1 MPALVNFFNLP
12 TRSSFKVM
20 ITLIMLINLVLTPF
34 QSNVAL
40 AAGNNCLTNTSSS
53 GLYTV
58 KVCIDNL
65 TDGAIL
71 SGTQTVSATPTRTG
85 ADPGVS
91 KLIFYL
97 NGEYLITD
105 YQSPYTFTLPTTKWV
120 DGSYTL
126 AVTALMKDGYTSQPA
141 SSIDVT
147 FNNGITTPPTGTN
160 SFAPTSGTTPASGQ
174 PLTVAVTG
182 DGVDGATNA
191 SLVTDLIASWNP
203 NLFLYVGDVYEKG
216 SKAEFYNWYGT
227 GNNLWG
233 RFRSITDPVIGN
245 HEYENGVAP
254 GYRDY
259 WDLGQNTPTYYSYD
273 AAGWHFIALNSNCGL
288 LQDCAV
294 GQTQYQWLLND
305 LNTHNNVCTIAYF
318 HHPVF
323 NVGPEGYAASMNAM
337 WTLMAQHGVDIVL
350 TGHDHDYQRWM
361 PLDGNVNN
369 QSQNGFGNPSPT
381 GITEFVT
388 GGGGHGIQQFTVN
401 PLDNR
406 MVVGFDTSPS
416 TFGALRLQLNQYG
429 ASFQYINHQGTT
441 LDSGAVPCNGAPTDT
456 TAPTV
461 PTNLTATTSSSTRA
475 DLSWGSS
482 NDNVGIAGYNLY
494 RNGTLLTSLGVVNS
508 YSDTNLTLGTT
519 YSYQVK
525 ARDAAGNLSNF
536 SSTAVVTT
544 PILLFSD
551 GFETGNFSAWT
562 SNTNNPPSFAVQQ
575 QEVYSGTYAARQTKT
590 GAGTTQ
596 TFASKTLNSTLS
608 DLYYSLR
615 FKVISK
621 GANSAYLQRFRTS
634 ANGAVLGI
642 FVSSTNRLS
651 YRNDTTKTNNE
662 TPGPIV
668 SFGDWHA
675 VQTHVHI
682 NGASSQI
689 EVWYD
694 GALVP
699 ALSVTTNLGSLDIG
713 RLQLGD
719 NSATDGASYDVA
731 LDEVGVNTSFIDTTD
746 AVSPSQPTG
755 VSASA
760 TAPNSV
766 NLTWNAA
773 SDNVNVT
780 GYNLFRNNGLLAT
793 VGAVTT
799 YTDTPVSPGFTYN
812 YQVQARDA
820 AGNVSALSAVGTVTT
835 PADTTPPTVTLTGP
849 ADGIT
854 VNANVVISADA
865 MDNVGVEDVD
875 FLVDGNI
882 VGTVGEGGPYQVTW
896 DSTTV
901 PDGPFTITAR
911 AVDTSGNTTTSSSR
925 TIEVFNAAGDTTP
938 PSEPTS
944 FTVTAGGA
952 SRADLAWN
960 ASTDNV
966 GVVAYDIYRDDALL
980 TSVGAVTSY
989 GDANVQQGATYQYKI
1004 RARDAVGNISGFTA
1018 NVSVTI
1024 PAPLFQEGFESGNL
1038 TSWTNN
1044 GLTIQQQGAL
1054 EGQYDV
1060 EAKSTAG
1067 TANYATRTFPAK
1079 NDVYYTTWFKII
1091 SHDANSVFLQR
1102 FRTSG
1107 NVAILGT
1114 FVSGTGKLG
1123 YRNDITPGT
1132 VTSTTSV
1139 SSGVWHQLQT
1149 HVHVNGGS
1157 GQVEIWLDGVQ
1168 VSGLSNTESL
1178 GAAPVGMIQLGENS
1192 TGKNFDVVF
1201 DELTFDTSL
1210 IRSAAA
1216 PFTVIDSGPVGTVS
1230 SNAANFS
1237 FSSTT
1242 ANATF
1247 ECSLDNAVFS
1257 ACTSPQNLT
1266 GLVDGAH
1273 TFAVRSRDPLSSVVD
1288 PTPASSTWTVDTTA
1302 PTIINKTPADSAIDI
1317 SLTANVDATFSESM
1331 NPASLTTSSFT
1342 LMQQSDGTPIT
1353 ATVTYDSVGKKA
1365 TLDPASAL
1373 SYGTIYVVT
1382 VKGGAG
1388 GATDASGNA
1397 LTSDVSWSFTTTPPD
1412 TTLPNVTILAPA
1424 NGANVGGTV
1433 ILSADA
1439 SDNIAVDHVDFLVD
1453 GNVVG
1458 TAASAPYTIDWN
1470 STTLPNGAATVTAH
1484 AVDTSAN
1491 SADASINVMIVNDVT
1506 PPGAP
1511 TNLVATTA
1519 SSAKIDLTWTAS
1531 TDNVGV
1537 TGYDIKRNGTLLAS
1551 VGAVTSYSDATA
1563 TPSTT
1568 YQYQVFA
1575 KDAAGNISSA
1585 SNTASATTLA
1595 ALFSDNFETGDM
1607 TLWTLNSGLSVQ
1619 QQEVLAGLH
1628 AARATSNGSTV
1639 ANAYAQLAV
1648 PQYDL
1653 YYDTSFKI
1661 LSQDPLNSVYL
1672 LRLRTADTQSLL
1684 GVFVSATGKLGYR
1697 NDLSSSGLTNGPSV
1711 SLNTWHEVQ
1720 IHVHVDSVNANAGLV
1735 EMWFDGA
1742 PVASQVEAL
1751 GTAPVAR
1758 LQIGENATNR
1768 TYDIAFDNVVAA
1780 NSYINPGDLTAPS
1793 VPSNLNANAISDSLV
1808 NLSWSAASDNV
1819 GVTSYVVYRNGTQL
1833 AITGA
1838 TTSYSD
1844 TTTLPLTNYQYE
1856 VQARDAAGNLSGLS
1870 TPASVTTPADT
1881 TPPTI
1886 SVTAPSNGTLLSGL
1900 VTLAANA
1907 TDAVAVDHVD
1917 FLVNN
1922 NVVGT
1927 DNTAPYSITWNS
1939 ATIADGSI
1947 TITARAVDTSNNAAV
1962 SAGVIATLDNTP
1974 PDTSITSGPSALTNA
1989 TSASFS
1995 FTATEANS
2003 TFACSLDGSTFN
2015 SCVSPATYSA
2025 LTSGSHTFQ
2034 VRSTDGAGNTDGTP
2048 ASQTWTVDAIAPT
2061 VTSTV
2066 PTSGATAVSPA
2077 ANITAVFSEAMNAAT
2092 ITASTFTVK
2101 VKQGNNPPLAAV
2113 VSYDPATRTAMLDP
2127 NANLS
2132 NSTTYTVTV
2141 KGGISGVKDSVGN
2154 ALASDFGWN
2163 FTTGTLDLTP
2173 PTVTLTAPTNGATI
2187 SGPVTLSANASDNV
2201 AVNHVDFLVNN
2212 SVVGTDATSPYS
2224 ISWNSASVADGSA
2237 TIVARAV
2244 DNASN
2249 TTLSTGATVTV
2260 NNTSVDTTITAGPSG
2275 SVNTTSASFSFTAT
2289 VTGSTFACSLDGA
2302 AFSTCTSPNAYSALT
2317 NGSHTF
2323 QVRATNPSG
2332 FTDPSP
2338 ASRTWTI
2345 DTVVPDTT
2353 ISSGPT
2359 GTVGIASASF
2369 SFTSTEAGSSFT
2381 CSLDGAAFSSCS
2393 SPQNYTNLANGSHTF
2408 QVRAGDAAGNI
2419 DSTPA
2424 SRTWTVDTLPPD
2436 TTITAGQ
2443 SGSVNTASASFS
2455 FTATEAGSTFAC
2467 SLDGAA
2473 FSSCTSPK
2481 AYSGLTNGSH
2491 TFQVR
2496 ATDAIGNTDSTPAS
2510 RTWTV
2515 DTIAPTGVAI
2525 TAPANGASV
2534 TGQVTISATASD
2546 NVGVTSVSF
2555 YVDGQLLATD
2565 SSSPFSTNWNTNPV
2579 SKTSHTLYVR
2589 ATDAAGNT
2597 TQSTTITVTVR

>member
-1 MPALVNFFNLP
+1 MKAFSNFCNARKLNFLRVLLAFVVLV
-12 TRSSFKVM
+12 
-20 ITLIMLINLVLTPF
+20 TLTVTPSQKPVLAT
-34 QSNVAL
+34 
-40 AAGNNCLTNTSSS
+40 GNNCLTNTGSS
-53 GLYTV
+53 GFYTITT
-58 KVCIDNL
+58 CI
-65 TDGAIL
+65 TVPADGAIL
-71 SGTQTVSATPTRTG
+71 NGTQTVTATAVPNG
-85 ADPGVS
+85 ASPGIA

-97 NGEYLITD
+97 NGEYLLTD
-105 YQSPYTFTLPTTKWV
+105 YQAPYTFTLPTTKWV
-120 DGSYTL
+120 DGIYTL
-126 AVTALMKDGYTSQPA
+126 AVTTLMKDGYTSQPA

-147 FNNGITTPPTGTN
+147 FNNGITTPPTNTN
-160 SFAPTSGTTPASGQ
+160 SFTPTSGTTPPSGQ
-174 PLTVAVTG
+174 PFTLAVTG
-182 DGVDGATNA
+182 DGVDGATHAA
-191 SLVTDLIASWNP
+191 SVTDLINSWSP
-203 NLFLYVGDVYEKG
+203 NLFVYVGDVYEKG

-227 GNNLWG
+227 GNNLWA
-233 RFRSITDPVIGN
+233 RFRSITDPVVGN

-254 GYRDY
+254 GYFDY
-259 WDLGQNTPTYYSYD
+259 WDNIPSYYSYD

-288 LQDCAV
+288 LRDCAV
-294 GQTQYQWLLND
+294 GQAQYQWLLND

-318 HHPVF
+318 HHPPF
-323 NVGPEGYAASMNAM
+323 NVGPEGYATSMNDM
-337 WTLMAQHGVDIVL
+337 WALMAQHGVDIVL

-361 PLDGNVNN
+361 PLDGN
-369 QSQNGFGNPSPT
+369 GNPSPT
-381 GITEFVT
+381 GITEFVA

-406 MVVGFDTSPS
+406 MVIGFDTSPN
-416 TFGALRLQLNQYG
+416 TFGALRMQLNQYG
-429 ASFQYINHQGTT
+429 ASFQYVNYLGNV

-482 NDNVGIAGYNLY
+482 NDNVGVAGYNLY

-536 SSTAVVTT
+536 SNTAAITT

-551 GFETGNFSAWT
+551 GFESGNFSAWT
-562 SNTNNPPSFAVQQ
+562 SNTNITVQQ
-575 QEVYSGTYAARQTKT
+575 QEVYAGAYAARATSK
-590 GAGTTQ
+590 GSLASYV
-596 TFASKTLNSTLS
+596 SKTLSSTYY
-608 DLYYSLR
+608 DLYSSLR
-615 FKVISK
+615 FKIISK
-621 GANSAYLQRFRTS
+621 SSSTSAYVERFRG
-634 ANGAVLGI
+634 GATGGTAIAGVLI
-642 FVSSTNRLS
+642 SSTNKLG
-651 YRNDTTKTNNE
+651 YRNDVTGTSNTN
-662 TPGPIV
+662 GPTV
-668 SFGDWHA
+668 TLGVWHQ
-675 VQTHVHI
+675 VQTHLHI
-682 NGASSQI
+682 DPNNAANGQI
-689 EVWYD
+689 EIWYD
-694 GALVP
+694 GVLVSV
-699 ALSVTTNLGSLDIG
+699 LSEAADFGITPISGIRVGDSQASDVFDEILD
-713 RLQLGD
+713 D
-719 NSATDGASYDVA
+719 
-731 LDEVGVNTSFIDTTD
+731 VGVNTSFIDTTD
-746 AVSPSQPTG
+746 SVSPSQPTG
-755 VSASA
+755 VSATA
-760 TAPNSV
+760 TAPDSV

-773 SDNVNVT
+773 SDNINVT

-793 VGAVTT
+793 VGAVTN

-820 AGNVSALSAVGTVTT
+820 AGNVSALSAVSTVTT

-854 VNANVVISADA
+854 ANANVVLSADA
-865 MDNVGVEDVD
+865 SDNVDVEDVD
-875 FLVDGNI
+875 FLIDGNI

-901 PDGPFTITAR
+901 PDGPVTITAR

-938 PSEPTS
+938 PSTPTS
-944 FTVTAGGA
+944 FTVTPGGA

-966 GVVAYDIYRDDALL
+966 GVVAYDVYRDDALL

-989 GDANVQQGATYQYKI
+989 SDTNVQQGATYQYKI
-1004 RARDAVGNISGFTA
+1004 QARDAVGNLSGFTS

-1024 PAPLFQEGFESGNL
+1024 PAPLFHEGFESGNL

-1044 GLTIQQQGAL
+1044 GLTIYQQGAL

-1060 EAKSTAG
+1060 EALSTAG
-1067 TANYATRTFPAK
+1067 TANYATRTLTAQ
-1079 NDVYYTTWFKII
+1079 NDLYYTTWFKIN
-1091 SHDANSVFLQR
+1091 SHDTNSVFLQR

-1132 VTSTTSV
+1132 ITSTTSV

-1149 HVHVNGGS
+1149 HVHVNGAS
-1157 GQVEIWLDGVQ
+1157 SQVEIWLDGVQ
-1168 VSGLSNTESL
+1168 VAGLSNAESL
-1178 GAAPVGMIQLGENS
+1178 GNNPIGIIQLGENS

-1201 DELTFDTSL
+1201 DELTFDTSF
-1210 IRSAAA
+1210 IRSATT
-1216 PFTVIDSGPVGTVS
+1216 PYTIIDSGPVGTVA
-1230 SNAANFS
+1230 SNSANFS
-1237 FSSTT
+1237 FSSTA

-1247 ECSLDNAVFS
+1247 ECSLDS
-1257 ACTSPQNLT
+1257 AAFTVCVSPQNLT
-1266 GLVDGAH
+1266 GLVDGLH
-1273 TFAVRSRDPLSSVVD
+1273 TFAVRSRDALSNVD
-1288 PTPASSTWTVDTTA
+1288 PTPASITWMVDTSA
-1302 PTIINKTPADSAIDI
+1302 PTITNKTPADSAIDI
-1317 SLTANVDATFSESM
+1317 ALAANVEATFSEAM

-1342 LMQQSDGTPIT
+1342 LVQQSDGTPIT
-1353 ATVTYDSVGKKA
+1353 ATVTYDSATKKA
-1365 TLDPASAL
+1365 TLDPASGL
-1373 SYGTIYVVT
+1373 SYQTVYVAT
-1382 VKGGAG
+1382 VKGGVG
-1388 GATDASGNA
+1388 GATDAIGNPLA
-1397 LTSDVSWSFTTTPPD
+1397 SDVNWSFTTTPPD

-1433 ILSADA
+1433 TLSADA
-1439 SDNIAVDHVDFLVD
+1439 SDNIAVDHVDFLVN
-1453 GNVVG
+1453 GTMVG
-1458 TAASAPYTIDWN
+1458 TAASAPYTVNWN
-1470 STTLPNGAATVTAH
+1470 STTLPNGVVTVTAH

-1491 SADASINVMIVNDVT
+1491 SADASINVTIANDVT
-1506 PPGAP
+1506 PPSAP
-1511 TNLVATTA
+1511 TNLAATTA

-1531 TDNVGV
+1531 TDNVEV

-1551 VGAVTSYSDATA
+1551 VGTMTSYSDTTA
-1563 TPSTT
+1563 APGTT

-1607 TLWTLNSGLSVQ
+1607 TLWTVNSGLSVQ
-1619 QQEVLAGLH
+1619 QQEVLAGFY
-1628 AARATSNGSTV
+1628 AARATSNSSAVT
-1639 ANAYAQLAV
+1639 NAYSQLAT

-1672 LRLRTADTQSLL
+1672 LRLRMADTQSLL

-1697 NDLSSSGLTNGPSV
+1697 NDLSGTALTNGPSV
-1711 SLNTWHEVQ
+1711 SLNTWHDVQ
-1720 IHVHVDSVNANAGLV
+1720 VHIHVDSVDPNAGLV
-1735 EMWFDGA
+1735 EMWFDGTQ
-1742 PVASQVEAL
+1742 VASQVEVL
-1751 GTAPVAR
+1751 GTAPIAR
-1758 LQIGENATNR
+1758 LQLGDSTAGR

-1780 NSYINPGDLTAPS
+1780 NFYINPGDLTAPG

-1808 NLSWSAASDNV
+1808 NLSWTAATDNV
-1819 GVTSYVVYRNGTQL
+1819 GVASYLIYRNGTLL
-1833 AITGA
+1833 AVTGA
-1838 TTSYSD
+1838 VTNYSD
-1844 TTTLPLTNYQYE
+1844 TTTVPLTSYQYE
-1856 VQARDAAGNLSGLS
+1856 VRARDAAGNTSGAS
-1870 TPASVTTPADT
+1870 APASVTTPADT
-1881 TPPTI
+1881 TPPAV
-1886 SVTAPSNGTLLSGL
+1886 SVTSPSNGTLLSGL

-1917 FLVNN
+1917 FLINN
-1922 NVVGT
+1922 SVVGS
-1927 DNTAPYSITWNS
+1927 DNTAPYGVTWNS
-1939 ATIADGSI
+1939 ATSADGAV

-1962 SAGVIATLDNTP
+1962 SAGVNATLDNTP
-1974 PDTSITSGPSALTNA
+1974 PDTTIISGPSTLTNA
-1989 TSASFS
+1989 TSATFS

-2015 SCVSPATYSA
+2015 SCVSPVAYTG

-2034 VRSTDGAGNTDGTP
+2034 VRSTDSAGNTDGTP
-2048 ASQTWTVDAIAPT
+2048 ASQTWTVDTVAPT

-2066 PTSGATAVSPA
+2066 PTSGATGVSPA
-2077 ANITAVFSEAMNAAT
+2077 ANITAVFSEGMNAAT
-2092 ITASTFTVK
+2092 ITSSTFTIK
-2101 VKQGNNPPLAAV
+2101 IKQGNNPLLAATV
-2113 VSYDPATRTAMLDP
+2113 AYDPATRTATLDP

-2141 KGGISGVKDSVGN
+2141 KGGVSGVKDSVGN
-2154 ALASDFGWN
+2154 ALASDFSWN
-2163 FTTGTLDLTP
+2163 FTTGVQDLTP
-2173 PTVTLTAPTNGATI
+2173 PTVTLTTPANGTTV
-2187 SGPVTLSANASDNV
+2187 SGTVTLSANASDNV

-2212 SVVGTDATSPYS
+2212 AVVGTDTTSPYS
-2224 ISWNSASVADGSA
+2224 VSWNSASIADGSA
-2237 TIVARAV
+2237 TITARAV

-2249 TTLSTGATVTV
+2249 TTTSTGATVTV

-2289 VTGSTFACSLDGA
+2289 VTGSTFACSLDGS
-2302 AFSTCTSPNAYSALT
+2302 AFSACTSPKAYSALT

-2323 QVRATNPSG
+2323 QVSATNPSG

-2338 ASRTWTI
+2338 ASRTWTV

-2353 ISSGPT
+2353 ITSGPT

-2408 QVRAGDAAGNI
+2408 QVRAADAAGNV

-2424 SRTWTVDTLPPD
+2424 SRTWTVDTLAPD
-2436 TTITAGQ
+2436 TTITAGP

-2510 RTWTV
+2510 RSWTI
-2515 DTIAPTGVAI
+2515 DTAAPTGVAI

-2546 NVGVTSVSF
+2546 NVGVVQVNF
-2555 YVDGQLLATD
+2555 YVDGQLLASDT
-2565 SSSPFSTNWNTNPV
+2565 SAPFSTNWNTNKV
-2579 SKTSHTLYVR
+2579 TNTTHTLYVI
-2589 ATDAAGNT
+2589 ATDAAGNA
-2597 TQSTTITVTVR
+2597 TQSTTITVSVR